1 MKALIGQYIS
11 LIPLDSSYQHELQNA
26 ANNEEIFAFASNKA
40 FGEHFES
47 WWETGFKLHEK
58 GEHIVFV
65 VIRNSDQ
72 AIIGCTRFYDY
83 STQHRRLAIGY
94 TWYITEVWGRG
105 YNLEVK
111 YLMLEHAFTEMAIQR
126 VELIANH
133 LNVRSQKAIQKIGA
147 KLEGVLRSHIQSS
160 LGERKDTHVF
170 SILKSEWEAD
180 GRENLV
186 EKINKA
192 QRPEVNN

>member
-11 LIPLDSSYQHELQNA
+11 LIPLDSSYQNELQSA
-26 ANNEEIFAFASNKA
+26 ASNEAIFAFASNKA
-40 FGEHFES
+40 FGEHFEN
-47 WWETGFKLHEK
+47 WWETGFQLHKK

-65 VIRNSDQ
+65 IIRNSDQ

-83 STQHRRLAIGY
+83 SAQHRRLAIGY
-94 TWYITEVWGRG
+94 TWYIAEVWGRG

-111 YLMLEHAFTEMAIQR
+111 YLMLEYAFTELSIER

-133 LNVRSQKAIQKIGA
+133 LNLRSQKAIQKIGA

-170 SILKSEWEAD
+170 SILKWEWEAG
-180 GRENLV
+180 GRDNLV
-186 EKINKA
+186 EKISQT
-192 QRPEVNN
+192 QRTEVNN